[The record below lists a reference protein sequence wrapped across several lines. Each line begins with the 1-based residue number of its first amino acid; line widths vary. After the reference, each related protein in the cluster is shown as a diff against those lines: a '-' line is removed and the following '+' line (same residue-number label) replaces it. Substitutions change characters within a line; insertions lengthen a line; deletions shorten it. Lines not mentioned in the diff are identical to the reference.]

1 MIPERAEPQP
11 DQPNLPAVRKPTPVI
26 PLKRVPQAAI
36 AEFQRDAIELE
47 AQVPPRVTRLT
58 LYAVIAIIVAA
69 VIWASVS
76 SVDEIVVAPGKL
88 ITTRPNL
95 IVQPLETSVVRS
107 IDVTV
112 GETVHAGQR
121 LAALDPTF
129 TQSDVEQ
136 LHGKVA
142 ALDAQMDRIEAELAG
157 KPYEPGVDASPDA
170 VLQMRFYAQRK
181 AAYDTQLQ
189 NFDDQIARAEANL
202 SVNRDAEPL
211 LVERVETQ
219 RQIEQMRQTL
229 MADQTGSK
237 LNYLLSHDA
246 RLDIQAALSK
256 NHGEQIEMTHAI
268 AKARSERQAF
278 IEEFRRAALEDLVK
292 ARDTHEATAE
302 ELKKAVL
309 RRDMIMLT
317 APADAVVLD
326 IAQRSVGSVV
336 REAEPLFT
344 LVPLDVP
351 LEAEVTIASRDIGQ
365 LGADEPVRLKLDA
378 FPFQKHG
385 TAAGVIRTIS
395 QDAFVS
401 GNKDEKG
408 VNPAAPMVYRARVRL
423 TDTTL
428 RSVPPTFRLLPGM
441 TVVAEIKVGRHSVL
455 SYFLYPLLR
464 GLDESIREP

>member
-1 MIPERAEPQP
+1 MIPERAAPP

-47 AQVPPRVTRLT
+47 ARVPPRVARLT
-58 LYAVIAIIVAA
+58 LYAVVAIIVAG
-69 VIWASVS
+69 VVWASVS
-76 SVDEIVVAPGKL
+76 SVDEIVAAPGKL
-88 ITTRPNL
+88 ITTQPNL
-95 IVQPLETSVVRS
+95 IVQPLETSVIRS

-112 GETVHAGQR
+112 GQTVRAGQR

-129 TQSDVEQ
+129 TQSDVKQ

-142 ALDAQMDRIEAELAG
+142 ALDAQMSRIEAELAG
-157 KPYEPGVDASPDA
+157 KPYEPAADASSDA
-170 VLQMRFYAQRK
+170 LLQMRFYAQRK
-181 AAYDTQLQ
+181 AAYDAQLR

-202 SVNRDAEPL
+202 AVSRTAEPL
-211 LVERVETQ
+211 LVQRVDTQ
-219 RQIEQMRQTL
+219 RQIEQMRQAL
-229 MADQTGSK
+229 LADQTGSR
-237 LNYLLSHDA
+237 LNYLLAHDTG
-246 RLDIQAALSK
+246 LDIQGALAK
-256 NHGEQIEMTHAI
+256 NRGEQIEMAHAI
-268 AKARSERQAF
+268 DKARSERQAF

-302 ELKKAVL
+302 ELKKAEL
-309 RRDMIMLT
+309 RRNMIMLT

-326 IAQRSVGSVV
+326 VAQRSIGSVV

-365 LGADEPVRLKLDA
+365 LGADEPARIKLDA

-385 TAAGVIRTIS
+385 TATGVVRTIS
-395 QDAFVS
+395 QDAFAS

-408 VNPAAPMVYRARVRL
+408 VNPAAPMVYRARIRL

-428 RSVPPTFRLLPGM
+428 RSVPATFRLLPGM
-441 TVVAEIKVGRHSVL
+441 TVVAEIKVGRRSVL
-455 SYFLYPLLR
+455 SYFMYPLLR
-464 GLDESIREP
+464 GLDESLREP